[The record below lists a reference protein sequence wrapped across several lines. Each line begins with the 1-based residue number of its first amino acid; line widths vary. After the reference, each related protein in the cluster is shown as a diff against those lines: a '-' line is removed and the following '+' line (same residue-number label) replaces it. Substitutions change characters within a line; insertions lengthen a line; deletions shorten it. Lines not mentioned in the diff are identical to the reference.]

1 MATITFLSADQQP
14 LELPQTEP
22 VRHAMEA
29 ASHWATDND
38 LEVKFALEGEQRLY
52 IHLGGIRLNNWVNLS
67 VITSGDTH
75 AMLEQLDYARFEYRR
90 SASGYGK
97 FDR

>member
-1 MATITFLSADQQP
+1 MATIKFLGTDQKP
-14 LELPQTEP
+14 LELPKTEG
-22 VRHAMEA
+22 VQHAMTA
-29 ASHWATDND
+29 ASKWADENA
-38 LEVKFALEGEQRLY
+38 LEVMFALEGEERLY
-52 IHLGGIRLNNWVNLS
+52 IHLGGIRLNNWVNLK
-67 VITSGDTH
+67 VVTDGETH

>member
-1 MATITFLSADQQP
+1 MATIKFLGTDQKP
-14 LELPQTEP
+14 LELSQTEG
-22 VRHAMEA
+22 VQHAIAA
-29 ASHWATDND
+29 ASKWAEENA
-38 LEVKFALEGEQRLY
+38 LEVMFALEGDERLY
-52 IHLGGIRLNNWVNLS
+52 IHLGGIRLNNWVNLK
-67 VITSGDTH
+67 VVTDGDTH

>member
-1 MATITFLSADQQP
+1 MATVEFLGADQQP

-22 VRHAMEA
+22 VQHALDA
-29 ASHWATDND
+29 ASKWATDND
-38 LEVKFALEGEQRLY
+38 LEVKFALEGDQRLY
-52 IHLGGIRLNNWVNLS
+52 IHLGGIRLNNWVDLKL
-67 VITSGDTH
+67 VTDGDTH
-75 AMLEQLDYARFEYRR
+75 AILEQLDYARFEYRR

>member
-1 MATITFLSADQQP
+1 MATIQFLGTDQRP
-14 LELPQTEP
+14 LELPQNEG
-22 VRHAMEA
+22 VQHAITA
-29 ASHWATDND
+29 ASKWAEENE
-38 LEVKFALEGEQRLY
+38 LEVMFALEGDERLY
-52 IHLGGIRLNNWVNLS
+52 IHLGGIRLNNWVDLKL
-67 VITSGDTH
+67 VTDGDTH